1 MRRWLLLML
10 VFGLAGCTTLSDTRK
25 AAIRNVAVISAIGD
39 DVTLFRILGSKEKPE
54 RVDWTFDRIATDAIT
69 QSVRSVNAGVSV
81 VPVDYDSNVL
91 AAGIHKY
98 EAFEP
103 FADSARIEPTLRK
116 ITQGKSIDTIIL
128 VARNSSENGAL
139 LRFEGVG
146 VVTER
151 TVLPA
156 APIIPFAGLTLF
168 VIDGTTMRVLS
179 RQTAL
184 IKGPTYNVKPLI
196 EFAPVGG
203 PAPFLPGFTFPM
215 NDEQKNFLRPILQGF
230 VFTGIQRLMR
240 DSGF

>member
-1 MRRWLLLML
+1 MRRWLVL
-10 VFGLAGCTTLSDTRK
+10 VLVIGLVGCTTLSDTRK
-25 AAIRNVAVISAIGD
+25 AAIRNVAVVSAIGD

-54 RVDWTFDRIATDAIT
+54 RVDWTFKIATDAIT

-81 VPVDYDSNVL
+81 VPVDCDSNVL

-98 EAFEP
+98 EAFEY
-103 FADSARIEPTLRK
+103 FADPVRIEPTLRQ
-116 ITQGKSIDTIIL
+116 ITLGKSIDTIIL

-139 LRFEGVG
+139 LTYEGVG

-156 APIIPFAGLTLF
+156 APILPFAGLTLF
-168 VIDGTTMRVLS
+168 VIDGTTMKVLS
-179 RQTAL
+179 RQTTL
-184 IKGPTYNVKPLI
+184 IKGPTYNVKPLV

-230 VFTGIQRLMR
+230 VFTGTQRLMR